1 MATSRITAE
10 TVIRVTSHH
19 ITWRG
24 GLGHSLRLHSF
35 LEERLIK
42 DGGIC
47 VESRHRVTWR
57 PTSRI
62 TSRRKLCRGESRH
75 RVTWR
80 PLVSRRKLSSHR
92 VTSHHMAR
100 GLRPLTTLTLV
111 FRGTADQ
118 GRRHMCR
125 VESQSHVMLSHHGGN
140 CRVEA
145 SHITWRPTSRIRR
158 RHLSSRVTSQS
169 DLHHRIKDG
178 GTCVE

>member
-1 MATSRITAE
+1 MPHTQACLKQTLYDDDDDDDDDDLSSRTA
-10 TVIRVTSHH
+10 VS
-19 ITWRG
+19 
-24 GLGHSLRLHSF
+24 
-35 LEERLIK
+35 
-42 DGGIC
+42 
-47 VESRHRVTWR
+47 VESRHITWR

-75 RVTWR
+75 ITWR
-80 PLVSRRKLSSHR
+80 PLVSRRKLSSR

-125 VESQSHVMLSHHGGN
+125 VESQSHMETSSITAETVVLSHHGGN